1 MRGDGALSD
10 PPNSGSRYA
19 PEGQVKSLTTSPEGT
34 KDQEATARSL
44 ARREEMIERL
54 AEPVAAHILEAAA
67 EDQAVVGLLPA
78 VDRSEDQPATVVGHR
93 LATGKANAVG
103 TLDLDLVGHDRIVHH
118 SIERNFERLSRSGRR
133 PAHVPLS
140 LQ

>member
-19 PEGQVKSLTTSPEGT
+19 PEDQVMSLTTSPEGT
-34 KDQEATARSL
+34 KDQEATAR
-44 ARREEMIERL
+44 
-54 AEPVAAHILEAAA
+54 ILEAAA